1 MIALISFLFILVISF
16 IYGVYF
22 SDPMLGN
29 TLVIHYLLGG
39 VIINALVRKNFTNL
53 TKWYSLFFILYSI
66 YLFFVQIGLNKFY
79 GNNDEVLF
87 FASSKDAIN
96 YGWDKIV
103 KITFYKG
110 FYSEYPAAMLLWSA
124 ITKLGHEIGVEKLRL
139 YSRFHL
145 LIMGS
150 GIMAI
155 LCSYM
160 EALNYD
166 KRRTI
171 IYALVF
177 GLCTY
182 IVYLTCNYTRD
193 LHCMFFMTIIGYKVM
208 TSSNI
213 TVLCELLLLSFILVF
228 FRKENGLFAFLF
240 IGAWIYMNGYV
251 SKKTVV
257 IFGVFCFLLAVS
269 TILLVY
275 SQSSEWTDSHTGS
288 GLFTQINSLPI
299 YLKPIAYTLFM
310 LFQPFPFYNMMGD
323 GHSGGLLAL
332 PMMFLPVIIMYVFWL
347 LYKSYRIDKNRDF
360 FLFLIFVG
368 YFILVSFLAPV
379 YRRVFLIMPSAFL
392 LFLKRQDLVD
402 KWIKLKALKYI
413 LMFWGVVNIMY
424 ILFDLLRKS

>member
-1 MIALISFLFILVISF
+1 
-16 IYGVYF
+16 
-22 SDPMLGN
+22 
-29 TLVIHYLLGG
+29 
-39 VIINALVRKNFTNL
+39 
-53 TKWYSLFFILYSI
+53 
-66 YLFFVQIGLNKFY
+66 
-79 GNNDEVLF
+79 
-87 FASSKDAIN
+87 
-96 YGWDKIV
+96 
-103 KITFYKG
+103 
-110 FYSEYPAAMLLWSA
+110 
-124 ITKLGHEIGVEKLRL
+124 
-139 YSRFHL
+139 
-145 LIMGS
+145 
-150 GIMAI
+150 
-155 LCSYM
+155 
-160 EALNYD
+160 
-166 KRRTI
+166 
-171 IYALVF
+171 
-177 GLCTY
+177 
-182 IVYLTCNYTRD
+182 
-193 LHCMFFMTIIGYKVM
+193 M

-251 SKKTVV
+251 SKKTVA

-332 PMMFLPVIIMYVFWL
+332 PMMFLPVIIMYVFWI

-402 KWIKLKALKYI
+402 RWIKLKALKYI